1 MIKSKSRQ
9 YRAENKDLIQTKK
22 NQHYVQNG
30 DKICKKQSNYYDK
43 NVDLLLEKK
52 KMKLLINKSKVPVKI
67 ELNYLR
73 N

>member
-22 NQHYVQNG
+22 SQHYAQNR

-52 KMKLLINKSKVPVKI
+52 MKLLTNKSKVPVKI